1 MTSNKKRGP
10 ITTIKSLAEVT
21 GYSVGTVSSVLNNR
35 SVERQ
40 ISVETTSKI
49 REAALKFKYIPN
61 IAARRLRSNQPET
74 NQLILAIITSFETPS
89 SVMSTPIRAL
99 QRIINQINNPATLY
113 TIAVEMFHPGEIEKL
128 PGLLDTNRFN
138 GAIITNLTEKDAEFL
153 NTAYIPFPVV
163 IINREIPGYSFV
175 KEKIGSG
182 KLAAN
187 ELYAINRHQ
196 LAVIRPAEMTFNTT
210 QRFNSFRKAA
220 LEKTGIEP
228 IEIVSE
234 HANEESSTKAVY
246 ECLTKN
252 KKIDGIFA
260 VHDSLAIGAYHAL
273 DLLERKVA
281 EDVAVIGVG
290 DFTVSSYLRPPLSTI
305 GVTHRSLH
313 DEAAKSLFR
322 LVNEDLDDPIH
333 IDLDVEVIMRESTGH
348 VAKET
353 LG

>member
-1 MTSNKKRGP
+1 MTSNKKRDP
-10 ITTIKSLAEVT
+10 ITTIKSLAEFT
-21 GYSVGTVSSVLNNR
+21 GYSVGTISSVLNNR

-40 ISVETTSKI
+40 ISVETTCKI

-99 QRIINQINNPATLY
+99 QRIINQINNPAALY
-113 TIAVEMFHPGEIEKL
+113 TIAVEMFLPGEVDKL
-128 PGLLDTNRFN
+128 SGLLDTNRFN

-163 IINREIPGYSFV
+163 IINREIPGYSCV

-187 ELYAINRHQ
+187 ELYAIDRHH
-196 LAVIRPAEMTFNTT
+196 LAIIRPAEMTFNTS

-220 LEKTGIEP
+220 LEKTRIEP

-234 HANEESSTKAVY
+234 HANEECSTRAVY
-246 ECLTKN
+246 ECLIKHE
-252 KKIDGIFA
+252 KIDGIFA

-273 DLLERKVA
+273 DLLQRRIP
-281 EDVAVIGVG
+281 EDVAVVGVG
-290 DFTVSSYLRPPLSTI
+290 DFNVSPYLRPPLSTI

-313 DEAAKSLFR
+313 EEAAKNLFR
-322 LVNEDLDDPIH
+322 LLNEDLDNPIQ
-333 IDLDVEVIMRESTGH
+333 IDLDVEVIMRGSTGH
-348 VAKET
+348 PSKET
-353 LG
+353 VG